1 MTVVLI
7 LFATLAILLW
17 LSTVGYLT
25 GLGIVAF
32 SRRKAPARGE
42 MNEWPPITV
51 VVATVNEERLI
62 LRKLSDLR
70 RADYPHEQMT
80 IVVVDGGS
88 SDRTTALVQAEIK
101 QHRQIQLGP
110 SG

>member
-17 LSTVGYLT
+17 LSAVGYLT

-42 MNEWPPITV
+42 MNEWP
-51 VVATVNEERLI
+51 RLR
-62 LRKLSDLR
+62 LLSR
-70 RADYPHEQMT
+70 RST
-80 IVVVDGGS
+80 RNG
-88 SDRTTALVQAEIK
+88 
-101 QHRQIQLGP
+101 
-110 SG
+110 